1 MKLTIKGTQLEI
13 TSALE
18 VYLYEKVITPL
29 EKRLKGHSEAGAVIV
44 DVELAR
50 EGRHHHKGEVFR
62 AEATVSIPPRQ
73 IVRIVEKAE
82 DIRIAIDLLEEA
94 LMRKLEI
101 VKGKTILESRRTQ
114 RKAKGTLH
122 E

>member
-1 MKLTIKGTQLEI
+1 MKFTLKGTQLEI

-18 VYLYEKVITPL
+18 VYLHDKIIAPL
-29 EKRLKGHSEAGAVIV
+29 EKRLKGQAKAGTVIV
-44 DVELAR
+44 DIELAR

-73 IVRIVEKAE
+73 RVRIVEKAE
-82 DIRIAIDLLEEA
+82 DIRAAIDLLEEA
-94 LMRKLEI
+94 LMRKLEL
-101 VKGKTILESRRTQ
+101 VKEKTVLAPRRIQ
-114 RKAKGTLH
+114 RKAKGMLY